1 MDKQLYLIALIP
13 PKQIGDRVH
22 ALKEEMKAR
31 FNAKHALKAPPH
43 ITLQMP
49 FRLDDEGELNT
60 IKQLNRFAS
69 EQKPFSIVL
78 NGFDAFEPRVIFVK
92 IENQRPIKELHLR
105 LKRVLIE
112 DLSFPQKKV
121 INELHPH
128 MTIATRDLTESN
140 FYTAWSEFKSR
151 PFEGNFRADSISL
164 LNHNGKNWDIYKS
177 FPFSEE
183 EE

>member
-13 PKQIGDRVH
+13 PKQVGSRVH
-22 ALKEEMKAR
+22 ALKEEMKVR
-31 FNAKHALKAPPH
+31 FNAKHALKAPVH

-49 FRLDDEGELNT
+49 FRLDGEGESNT
-60 IKQLNRFAS
+60 IKELNRFAS

-78 NGFDAFEPRVIFVK
+78 NGFDAFEPRVIFVN
-92 IENQRPIKELHLR
+92 IVNHRPIKELHQR
-105 LKRVLIE
+105 LKKGLIE
-112 DLSFPQKKV
+112 NLNFPRERV

-140 FYTAWSEFKSR
+140 FYSAWSEFKNR

-164 LNHNGKNWDIYKS
+164 LKHNGKNWDIYKT
-177 FPFSEE
+177 FLFQEK
-183 EE
+183 